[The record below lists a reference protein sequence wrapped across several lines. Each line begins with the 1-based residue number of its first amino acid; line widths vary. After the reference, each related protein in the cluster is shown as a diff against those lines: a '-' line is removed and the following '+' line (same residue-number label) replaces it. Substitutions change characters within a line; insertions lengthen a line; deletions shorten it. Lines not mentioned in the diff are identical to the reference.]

1 MQKIHVMIAE
11 DELMARKE
19 LTYLLTEEEDVE
31 LCPSAESGEQLL
43 QLYREYEP
51 DVIFLDIHMPGISG
65 LEAAQQLIDQAVHVP
80 PLFIFTTAYDE
91 YAIKAFDLE
100 AVDYLLKPFD
110 ELRFQKAM
118 KRLRN
123 QIKQRERKLMEP
135 YVSNSTSTGPAK
147 LLIDDGER
155 TVVLSP
161 DMIYFAMPHKR
172 MLEIHTKDRAI
183 LSRMTLQ
190 ELEKKLVGHPFFRTH
205 RSYLVNLNYIK
216 EITPWFNG
224 TSNITLKDIE
234 HIQIPV
240 SRTARKMLFKMFE
253 NNH

>member
-1 MQKIHVMIAE
+1 MKIHAMIAE
-11 DELMARKE
+11 DEQMARKE
-19 LTYLLTEEEDVE
+19 LMYLLTQEEDVA
-31 LCPSAESGEQLL
+31 LCPSAETGEQML
-43 QLYREYEP
+43 QLYGEYEP

-65 LEAAQQLIDQAVHVP
+65 IEAANHLMNQFVHYP
-80 PLFIFTTAYDE
+80 PLFIVTSAYDE
-91 YAIKAFDLE
+91 YALAAFDME

-123 QIKQRERKLMEP
+123 QLLQRERKLMEP
-135 YVSNSTSTGPAK
+135 YISNMKSGPAK

-155 TVVLSP
+155 TAVLSP
-161 DMIYFAMPHKR
+161 DMIYYAVPHKR
-172 MLEIHTKDRAI
+172 MLEIHTKDRVI
-183 LSRMTLQ
+183 SSRMTLQ
-190 ELEKKLVGHPFFRTH
+190 ELEKKLYGFPFFRPH

-224 TSNITLKDIE
+224 TSNITLKDME
-234 HIQIPV
+234 DIQIPV

>member
-1 MQKIHVMIAE
+1 MKIHAMIAE

-19 LTYLLTEEEDVE
+19 LFYLLSQEEDVE
-31 LCPSAESGEQLL
+31 LCPSAETGEQLL
-43 QLYREYEP
+43 ELCSEYEP
-51 DVIFLDIHMPGISG
+51 DVIFLDIQMPGISG
-65 LEAAQQLIDQAVHVP
+65 IEAAGKLIDQAVHYP

-91 YAIKAFDLE
+91 YAIAAFDLE

-123 QIKQRERKLMEP
+123 QLRQRERKLMEP
-135 YVSNSTSTGPAK
+135 YVSNPKSSGPVK

-155 TVVLSP
+155 TVVISP

-172 MLEIHTKDRAI
+172 MLEIHTKDRVI
-183 LSRMTLQ
+183 MSRMTLQ
-190 ELEKKLVGHPFFRTH
+190 DLEKKLVGFPFFRTH

-224 TSNITLKDIE
+224 TSNITLKDME

-240 SRTARKMLFKMFE
+240 SRTARKMLFQMFE

>member
-1 MQKIHVMIAE
+1 MKVHAMIAE
-11 DELMARKE
+11 DEQMARKE
-19 LTYLLTEEEDVE
+19 LTYLLTQEDDVE
-31 LCPSAESGEQLL
+31 LCPSAETGEQLL
-43 QLYREYEP
+43 QLYSEYEP
-51 DVIFLDIHMPGISG
+51 DVIFLDIHMPGITG
-65 LEAAQQLIDQAVHVP
+65 IEAAKQIIAQAVHYP
-80 PLFIFTTAYDE
+80 PLFIFTTAYDD
-91 YAIKAFDLE
+91 YAIQAFDME

-123 QIKQRERKLMEP
+123 QLLQRERKLMEP
-135 YVSNSTSTGPAK
+135 YVSNQKSSGPVK

-155 TVVLSP
+155 TAVISP
-161 DMIYFAMPHKR
+161 DMIYYALPHKR
-172 MLEIHTKDRAI
+172 MLEIHMKDRVI

-190 ELEKKLVGHPFFRTH
+190 ELEKRLFGFPFFRTH

-224 TSNITLKDIE
+224 TSNITLKDME

-253 NNH
+253 TNH